1 MFDTWLC
8 VVFGGQ
14 HHYRQVMWP
23 WVFFPAKVKKIE
35 KCFCHN
41 LKRIV
46 CGPNS
51 VAFHDY
57 SIRKMSKHKIA
68 HVHTT
73 GIYDDKFK
81 WSMEL
86 LQLSENF

>member
-1 MFDTWLC
+1 
-8 VVFGGQ
+8 
-14 HHYRQVMWP
+14 
-23 WVFFPAKVKKIE
+23 
-35 KCFCHN
+35 
-41 LKRIV
+41 
-46 CGPNS
+46 
-51 VAFHDY
+51 
-57 SIRKMSKHKIA
+57 MSKHKIA